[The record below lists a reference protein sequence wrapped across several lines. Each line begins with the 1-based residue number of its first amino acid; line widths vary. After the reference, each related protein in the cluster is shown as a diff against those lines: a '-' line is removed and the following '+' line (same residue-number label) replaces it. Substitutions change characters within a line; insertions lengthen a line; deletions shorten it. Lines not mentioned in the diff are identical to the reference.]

1 MSDRAQ
7 KNDSQL
13 IFGRNAVLEAI
24 KAGVAIDKLYVAP
37 VEQRGS
43 MGQIISLAKAAGV
56 PVKDVTG
63 QKLDAMTGNQAHQGV
78 AATVAAVAYATI
90 DQVWELARQKG
101 ENLFLILA
109 DEIEDPHNLGALIR
123 TAECCGAHGIVI
135 PKRRKR
141 RIVAHSV

>member
-78 AATVAAVAYATI
+78 
-90 DQVWELARQKG
+90 LRRRLRQ
-101 ENLFLILA
+101 L
-109 DEIEDPHNLGALIR
+109 PM
-123 TAECCGAHGIVI
+123 
-135 PKRRKR
+135 PQ
-141 RIVAHSV
+141 

>member
-1 MSDRAQ
+1 MTERAQ

-13 IFGRNAVLEAI
+13 ILGRNAVLEAI

-78 AATVAAVAYATI
+78 AATVAAVAYTTI
-90 DQVWELARQKG
+90 DQDW
-101 ENLFLILA
+101 
-109 DEIEDPHNLGALIR
+109 
-123 TAECCGAHGIVI
+123 
-135 PKRRKR
+135 
-141 RIVAHSV
+141 

>member
-43 MGQIISLAKAAGV
+43 MGQIISLANAAGV
-56 PVKDVTG
+56 PGQDVTG
-63 QKLDAMTGNQAHQGV
+63 QKLDAMTGNQTQQGV
-78 AATVAAVAYATI
+78 AATVAAVAYTTI
-90 DQVWELARQKG
+90 Y
-101 ENLFLILA
+101 
-109 DEIEDPHNLGALIR
+109 
-123 TAECCGAHGIVI
+123 
-135 PKRRKR
+135 
-141 RIVAHSV
+141 

>member
-43 MGQIISLAKAAGV
+43 MG
-56 PVKDVTG
+56 
-63 QKLDAMTGNQAHQGV
+63 
-78 AATVAAVAYATI
+78 
-90 DQVWELARQKG
+90 
-101 ENLFLILA
+101 
-109 DEIEDPHNLGALIR
+109 LGIGP
-123 TAECCGAHGIVI
+123 AEGRKSFFDSCG
-135 PKRRKR
+135 
-141 RIVAHSV
+141 

>member
-43 MGQIISLAKAAGV
+43 MGQIISLAKASGV

-63 QKLDAMTGNQAHQGV
+63 Q
-78 AATVAAVAYATI
+78 
-90 DQVWELARQKG
+90 
-101 ENLFLILA
+101 
-109 DEIEDPHNLGALIR
+109 
-123 TAECCGAHGIVI
+123 
-135 PKRRKR
+135 
-141 RIVAHSV
+141 